1 MYTTYFQLTILVIAS
16 LFIGGVIT
24 YILLQS
30 RIKTIKEA
38 LSSSNASLKG
48 MWDTNDH
55 WQKKYAALEKNKQ
68 LDKSEKTNLQVFAK
82 HTSDNSRELN

>member
-1 MYTTYFQLTILVIAS
+1 MHLTYFQLTVLVISSFFLGA
-16 LFIGGVIT
+16 VVT
-24 YILLQS
+24 YILLQR

-48 MWDTNDH
+48 MWDTNDY
-55 WQKKYAALEKNKQ
+55 WKKKYTTLEKNKQ